1 VLSALAIG
9 QSSSD
14 WVEIKDP
21 GELRAL
27 LSNKT
32 LRGNGWVAHFRS
44 DGKGVFVLEGR
55 KPAPR
60 TWEVKGKDQACF
72 TRPDGTT
79 NCYRYQRV
87 LKTNQIVSTNVQNG
101 VSAIFTVE
109 DGIPNF

>member
-1 VLSALAIG
+1 MLSASAIA
-9 QSSSD
+9 QSSSA

-44 DGKGVFVLEGR
+44 DGKGIFILEGR
-55 KPAPR
+55 DPSPR
-60 TWEVKGKDQACF
+60 TWEVKGTDQACF
-72 TRPDGTT
+72 TRPDAVT

-87 LKTNQIVSTNVQNG
+87 LKTNQIVSTNVQTG
-101 VSAIFTVE
+101 GSAIFTVE
-109 DGIPNF
+109 DGIPKF